1 MDRVIRDG
9 KVAVLVSHGYG
20 AGWSTWADSDDIIN
34 IVLFEPEVVEWVLNG
49 KEGPCPDLEAKY
61 GWEYFYDGGE
71 DGLDVVWVEQGRQ
84 FRISEY
90 DGAESLILAEEETW
104 FTA

>member
-1 MDRVIRDG
+1 MDRVIKDG
-9 KVAVLVSHGYG
+9 KVAVLVSYGFG
-20 AGWSTWADSDDIIN
+20 AGWSTWADSDIRN

-49 KEGPCPDLEAKY
+49 KEGPYPDLKAKY
-61 GWEYFYDGGE
+61 GWEDSNGCE
-71 DGLDVVWVEQGRQ
+71 DDLDVVWVEQGKQ

-90 DGAESLILAEEETW
+90 DGAESLILAEEEQW